1 MRITPDEGL
10 MCGCRNRGCFMSWS
24 AGKDIPRRLRL
35 KADSFDTKMDL
46 SLDVDGVALLAA
58 CREGDPLALA
68 ELDEMAHYLAVCLFN
83 IYQLLNV
90 NLFVFGGG
98 LTHFGDLLFDRVR
111 KEFDRYNHIPQP
123 VEFKIAELQQ
133 DFGIIG
139 AAELVR

>member
-1 MRITPDEGL
+1 MRLPE
-10 MCGCRNRGCFMSWS
+10 
-24 AGKDIPRRLRL
+24 PR
-35 KADSFDTKMDL
+35 
-46 SLDVDGVALLAA
+46 LLHV
-58 CREGDPLALA
+58 L
-68 ELDEMAHYLAVCLFN
+68 
-83 IYQLLNV
+83 
-90 NLFVFGGG
+90 GGR